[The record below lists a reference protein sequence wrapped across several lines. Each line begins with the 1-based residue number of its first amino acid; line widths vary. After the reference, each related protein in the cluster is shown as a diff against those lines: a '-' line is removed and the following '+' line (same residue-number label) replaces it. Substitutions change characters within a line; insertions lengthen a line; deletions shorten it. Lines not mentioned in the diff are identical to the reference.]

1 MKKKK
6 KNNMQSVLEKIF
18 AYLLSIKSLKIY
30 FQFVPVHT
38 SRKTTYTNMYRTKK
52 INQSI
57 FKSSWVFN
65 LPKCMHVM
73 CKNNEKYVCKNARWI
88 KKTI

>member
-1 MKKKK
+1 MK
-6 KNNMQSVLEKIF
+6 SVLEKIF

-57 FKSSWVFN
+57 FKSS
-65 LPKCMHVM
+65 
-73 CKNNEKYVCKNARWI
+73 
-88 KKTI
+88 